1 MSWVDYWGMPVEGV
15 LEKFG
20 GVSLGAFAL
29 ALILHVAKLFAR
41 ARGWHN
47 IVRAAY
53 PENSPR
59 FRDSLGAFLVGVGVD
74 SFVPARAGE
83 LLRVELVRR
92 RTPDAT
98 FPGLVSTLFAEYVL
112 DVVLTV
118 IVVALVVFTGP
129 MPDGPSMILGPL
141 ARHSLFIPA
150 AVGVIL
156 LLVALVVRRR
166 PNLRPLLSEARRGL
180 AVLTSPS
187 YYLGRVAGW
196 QVLGWVLRVS
206 SVYWFLVAFGVP
218 ATIGTAALVVSV
230 QLAAGAVPLTP
241 GGAGSQQAMLVVAL
255 SMTSAASVLA
265 FGIGMQA
272 ATVVTNIV
280 LGAISLLAMT
290 GSVRWRALRAA
301 APDPA
306 LPAPVTAPAT
316 VP

>member
-1 MSWVDYWGMPVEGV
+1 MPVEGV

-29 ALILHVAKLFAR
+29 ALILHVAKLCAR

-53 PENSPR
+53 PENAPR
-59 FRDSLGAFLVGVGVD
+59 FRDSLGAFFVGVGVD

-112 DVVLTV
+112 DVVLSV
-118 IVVALVVFTGP
+118 VVVAIVLFTAP
-129 MPDGPSMILGPL
+129 MPNGPSELLEPLTRHTLIL
-141 ARHSLFIPA
+141 PA
-150 AVGVIL
+150 ALGVVL

-166 PNLRPLLSEARRGL
+166 PNLRPLLAEARRGL
-180 AVLTSPS
+180 AVLACPS
-187 YYLGRVAGW
+187 YYLRRVAGW
-196 QVLGWVLRVS
+196 QVLGWVLRVA

-218 ATIGTAALVVSV
+218 ASIGTAALVVAV

-241 GGAGSQQAMLVVAL
+241 GGAGSQQAMLIVAL
-255 SMTSAASVLA
+255 SMASAASVLA

-272 ATVVTNIV
+272 ATVVTNIA
-280 LGAISLLAMT
+280 LGAISLLVMT
-290 GSVRWRALRAA
+290 GSVRWRALRPTVEQPLAA
-301 APDPA
+301 
-306 LPAPVTAPAT
+306 PAPVTAPAT
-316 VP
+316 AP

>member
-1 MSWVDYWGMPVEGV
+1 MPVEGV

-20 GVSLGAFAL
+20 GVSLGAFAF
-29 ALILHVAKLFAR
+29 ALVLHVAKLCAR

-53 PENSPR
+53 PEDAPR
-59 FRDSLGAFLVGVGVD
+59 FRESLGAFLVGVGVD

-92 RTPDAT
+92 RTPEAT

-112 DVVLTV
+112 DVILTV
-118 IVVALVVFTGP
+118 VIVALVVFTGP
-129 MPDGPSMILGPL
+129 MPDGPSMILDPL
-141 ARHSLFIPA
+141 ARHSLILPA
-150 AVGVIL
+150 ALGVIV

-180 AVLTSPS
+180 AVLASPS
-187 YYLGRVAGW
+187 YYLRRVAGW
-196 QVLGWVLRVS
+196 QVLGWVLRVA

-218 ATIGTAALVVSV
+218 ASIGTAALVVSV

-255 SMTSAASVLA
+255 SMASAASVLA

-272 ATVVTNIV
+272 ATVITNIV
-280 LGAISLLAMT
+280 LGAVSLLLMT
-290 GSVRWRALRAA
+290 GSVRWRALRPPAGD
-301 APDPA
+301 AP
-306 LPAPVTAPAT
+306 LPAPLPTAT
-316 VP
+316 SGV